1 MKNKLISVTG
11 LLLLAAANLSLAQHI
26 NTLHD
31 VDSVYEW
38 GWNIL
43 LRPDGNYLVNGWGL
57 NQTTGQPQLFN
68 IKVSTDGQS
77 ILDKRALKVP
87 STSYSIGDPGQ
98 LKEITLSSYIA
109 PVTVQR
115 PRGTYVSSQGG
126 IMKYDSD
133 GDTVFIKTYTDTSI
147 YFDLMYCSA
156 VMPANGYL
164 IGGSHSTNIPSYY
177 PGLLMRTD
185 TFGDTLWTHTYKKNS
200 SQSVRIRSII
210 PLSDGRI
217 VVGASSTYTYFIGS
231 SAFYHHT
238 PWFLVLDSD
247 GNILKDTLYGAKYGL
262 GGFIYKDIAGG
273 YIHFGW
279 IDTVAVP
286 AFPNDLRNHPYYIAH
301 LDTNFRIEWLTR
313 FPHDDC
319 NSRRSPWQIKQLRDS
334 TFLILGDDY
343 CNGCLCAP
351 AYSGWAAKISR
362 TGAILWNHNYWTDTN
377 EVAYLRDMAERPDG
391 SMVFT
396 GSAFNDTLPSWHGGR
411 DVWIF
416 STDSNGCV
424 IPGCG
429 DVTNVP
435 DVPQKAAQ
443 TFALYPNPTT
453 GSITLLV
460 SGSGSFVISTIEGK
474 TIDARKVVTGIN
486 DISLPAHLANGLY
499 MGVYTP
505 DDGTKPDIVRFV
517 YQR

>member
-57 NQTTGQPQLFN
+57 NQTIGQPQLFN

-87 STSYSIGDPGQ
+87 STSYGIGDPGQ
-98 LKEITLSSYIA
+98 MKEITPGNYIA
-109 PVTVQR
+109 PATVQR
-115 PRGTYVSSQGG
+115 PRGTYLSSQGG
-126 IMKYDSD
+126 VMKYDSN
-133 GDTVFIKTYTDTSI
+133 GDTVFVKVYTDTSI
-147 YFDLMYCSA
+147 YFDLMYCA
-156 VMPANGYL
+156 AITPDNNYL
-164 IGGSHSTNIPSYY
+164 VGGAHGTNIPSYY

-200 SQSVRIRSII
+200 SQSVIIRTVI

-238 PWFLVLDSD
+238 PWFLVLDSA
-247 GNILKDTLYGAKYGL
+247 GNILKDTLYGARYSG

-286 AFPNDLRNHPYYIAH
+286 AFPNDLRNFPHYIAH

-319 NSRRSPWQIKQLRDS
+319 NSRRSPCQIKQLRDS

-362 TGAILWNHNYWTDTN
+362 TGAILWNRNYWTDTDD
-377 EVAYLRDMAERPDG
+377 VAYLRDMAERPDG

-453 GSITLLV
+453 GSITVNAWAAGELV
-460 SGSGSFVISTIEGK
+460 IYNLQGQVVAAYKLQSGEK
-474 TIDARKVVTGIN
+474 RLQ
-486 DISLPAHLANGLY
+486 LPGNAAS
-499 MGVYTP
+499 GVY
-505 DDGTKPDIVRFV
+505 VCRFV
-517 YQR
+517 SNVETDAPVVVRLSVL